1 MSSNEYC
8 ITTVVVGDKYRKML
22 DVYMESY
29 NRFDNMP
36 QMLVVTESPDCI
48 NHDNIIVT
56 NIGDNPIKVNNDF
69 NMCLKR
75 LAFQHAIDTGYEKL
89 IFIDIDRIIETWDW
103 NTIHNTT
110 KPGFGTNW
118 LRYTRHTK
126 GVVRP
131 RDVKSCKYETILS
144 GMGDDAYDCS
154 YPVFGESLNI
164 VSLKRDK
171 IQQFVDIWS
180 ECGDA
185 IKQSRCSPRH
195 INVEMGIALKRSNI
209 DIYKYDPPI
218 DTDFKGEI
226 FKHYC
231 YGKKKQMLE
240 KLNK

>member
-1 MSSNEYC
+1 M
-8 ITTVVVGDKYRKML
+8 I
-22 DVYMESY
+22 
-29 NRFDNMP
+29 
-36 QMLVVTESPDCI
+36 
-48 NHDNIIVT
+48 IIV
-56 NIGDNPIKVNNDF
+56 
-69 NMCLKR
+69 
-75 LAFQHAIDTGYEKL
+75 
-89 IFIDIDRIIETWDW
+89 
-103 NTIHNTT
+103 NTIYNTT

-126 GVVRP
+126 GKVRP
-131 RDVKSCKYETILS
+131 GDTKACKYETILTQ
-144 GMGDDAYDCS
+144 MGEDAFNDN

-171 IQQFVDIWS
+171 IQQFIDIWS
-180 ECGDA
+180 VCGDT

-218 DTDFKGEI
+218 DTDFKGRI

-231 YGKKKQMLE
+231 YGKKKHMLG